1 METRRNLPVYKIV
14 RKYKDWNH
22 RSHNKVIRTDL
33 TLAEAMAHCKSPD
46 SKKKDVWFD
55 GYTKQ

>member
-1 METRRNLPVYKIV
+1 MYKIV

-55 GYTKQ
+55 GYTEQ